1 MVAEVTGV
9 TKQLHT
15 AEKVGVLD
23 ELLLAVVDETFKQV
37 FREAGAKVIYDYL
50 GNKFHLEREEIAKKP
65 EVFSVGLEELLV
77 SARPVIENM
86 IIKSLYSK
94 LELKFAKKKGYAF
107 SDYLKEL
114 REKFGC

>member
-9 TKQLHT
+9 TKQLRT
-15 AEKVGVLD
+15 VEKTGVLD
-23 ELLLAVVDETFKQV
+23 ELLLSVVDETLKQV

-50 GNKFHLEREEIAKKP
+50 GNKFHLERDEIAEKP

-77 SARPVIENM
+77 SAGPVIENM
-86 IIKSLYSK
+86 IINSLYSK

-114 REKFGC
+114 REKCGC